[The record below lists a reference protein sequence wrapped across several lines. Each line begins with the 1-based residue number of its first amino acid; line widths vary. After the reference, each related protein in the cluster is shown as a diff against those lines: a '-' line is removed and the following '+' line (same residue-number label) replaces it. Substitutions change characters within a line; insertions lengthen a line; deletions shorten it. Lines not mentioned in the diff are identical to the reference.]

1 MKVIM
6 HGVRGS
12 IAVPGPNTV
21 RYGGNT
27 TCLEIRS
34 DNNDIVII
42 DGGTGI
48 RALGLEL
55 MKQLPVNC
63 SIFITH
69 THWDHIQGLPFFVPL
84 FVPGNKINFY
94 GAFDPV
100 YGKELKEILSQQ
112 MQYCYFPVR
121 ENELKA
127 DLEYTSLREGE
138 VVQVGDIKV
147 TPILMNH
154 PVLNYGYKL
163 EADGQT
169 FFFSGDHEPPQNIYD
184 KEDEEYESYKE
195 LIASQENVLV
205 DFLRGVDAIV
215 LDSQY
220 TLQEYETKAGWGHGT
235 YFDGIRL
242 AEKACIRNLYLTHHD
257 PERTDDALDSIYTEL
272 QEFRL
277 EQGYKVNIHLAKEG
291 EMLML
296 SQECETVPLT
306 HARPA

>member
-1 MKVIM
+1 MKITL

-12 IAVPGPNTV
+12 IAVPGPDTV

-27 TCLEIRS
+27 TCLEVRS
-34 DNNDIVII
+34 DSGEIVII

-55 MKQLPVNC
+55 MKQLPVTC
-63 SIFITH
+63 AIFITH

-100 YGKELKEILSQQ
+100 YGKDLKEILSQQ

-127 DLEYTSLREGE
+127 EIEYTSLRERE
-138 VVQVGDIKV
+138 VVQVGDITV
-147 TPILMNH
+147 TSILMNH
-154 PVLNYGYKL
+154 PVLNYGYKV

-184 KEDEEYESYKE
+184 PDDEEYESYKT
-195 LIASQENVLV
+195 LISGQEDILAE
-205 DFLRGVDAIV
+205 FLKGVDAIV

-220 TLQEYETKAGWGHGT
+220 TLEEYEIKAGWGHGT

-242 AEKACIRNLYLTHHD
+242 AEKAGIPNLYLTHHD
-257 PERTDDALDSIYTEL
+257 PERTDDDLDRIYAEL

-277 EQGYKVNIHLAKEG
+277 AQGYSVNVELAREG
-291 EMLML
+291 
-296 SQECETVPLT
+296 CELNLLQAKNMEQAIT
-306 HARPA
+306 A

>member
-1 MKVIM
+1 MKITL

-12 IAVPGPNTV
+12 IAVPGPDTV

-27 TCLEIRS
+27 TCLEVRS
-34 DNNDIVII
+34 DSGEIVII

-48 RALGLEL
+48 RALGIEL
-55 MKQLPVNC
+55 MKQLQVTC
-63 SIFITH
+63 AIFITH

-100 YGKELKEILSQQ
+100 YGKDLKEILSQQ

-127 DLEYTSLREGE
+127 EIEYTSLRERE
-138 VVQVGDIKV
+138 VVQVGDITV
-147 TPILMNH
+147 TSILMNH
-154 PVLNYGYKL
+154 PVLNYGYKV

-184 KEDEEYESYKE
+184 PDDEEYESYKT
-195 LIASQENVLV
+195 LISGQEDILAE
-205 DFLRGVDAIV
+205 FLKGVDAIV

-220 TLQEYETKAGWGHGT
+220 TLEEYEIKAGWGHGT

-242 AEKACIRNLYLTHHD
+242 AEKAGIPNLYLTHHD
-257 PERTDDALDSIYTEL
+257 PERTDDDLDRIYAEL

-277 EQGYKVNIHLAKEG
+277 AQGYSVNVELAREG
-291 EMLML
+291 
-296 SQECETVPLT
+296 CELNLLQAKNMEQAIT
-306 HARPA
+306 A